1 MSAPICVRCG
11 KTISSIHYFD
21 EWVYR
26 DGNGFYCA
34 WHCYNHRND
43 DKQTQHPRSRTVVQC
58 DKSSGLVIATFNS
71 ITEAADHINGEAKT
85 ISRACTTDKPYKGYL
100 WRYKNDVS

>member
-1 MSAPICVRCG
+1 MLETKCKRCG
-11 KTISSIHYFD
+11 KNF
-21 EWVYR
+21 WVAPYHIYR
-26 DGNGFYCA
+26 DEKGMYCT
-34 WHCYNHRND
+34 WTCYNHRND
-43 DKQTQHPRSRTVVQC
+43 DEPKAQTQQKSIPVLQC

-85 ISRACTTDKPYKGYL
+85 ISRAYTTDKPYKGYL